1 MKRPTRLIPALRRFW
16 RDTDG
21 LAAIEFAILAPMLFF
36 AFLAMV
42 DIGLMIYEKLR
53 LGQIVRDAA
62 AAAMLTQNTTNISA
76 AAQQAISVAGPSI
89 SGAAYNADPVT
100 LSFSCSGTA
109 HSPNAV
115 CSDGKPPR
123 ITLVVHIWLDHA
135 SFLFGTIRLDSAL
148 QVQKR

>member
-1 MKRPTRLIPALRRFW
+1 MTGRLRLISALRRFW
-16 RDTDG
+16 RNTDG

-42 DIGLMIYEKLR
+42 DVGLMIYEKLR

-62 AAAMLTQNTTNISA
+62 AAAMLTQDTSSISA
-76 AAQQAISVAGPSI
+76 AAQQAIAVAGSPI
-89 SGAAYNADPVT
+89 SAAAYHADPVT
-100 LSFSCSGTA
+100 LSFSCSGVL
-109 HSPNAV
+109 HSANAL
-115 CSDGKPPR
+115 CSDGKAPR
-123 ITLVVHIWLDHA
+123 ITLIVHIWLDHA